1 MHLLGKSVKNP
12 IAIAGMAAL
21 LGAPVPV
28 IMGAQGWDDHNRGD
42 RYTARDFAANYLKTC
57 EPNAILFT
65 NGDNDTF
72 PLWYAQEVEG
82 VRTDVRVVNLS
93 LLNTDWYINQMRKQA
108 YESDPVPFSLS
119 EEKYRQGTRDVV
131 FLDESRNK
139 ERRSVSARQAVDF
152 IGNDANMRSMGAGE
166 KISILPTKNFYLPVD
181 LEKTKKLGLHT
192 EADSAFVSDRLEWR
206 ISRSYLM
213 KNQMMV
219 LDLLATNDWERPIY
233 FAVTT
238 GPDSYLN
245 LQNYF
250 KLEGLGYRLT
260 PVESPDNRN
269 PNTFGTVNTERMYTN
284 IMEKFKWGGMDSE
297 DQIYMDE
304 NNLRLTNSIRLQ
316 FAALSDQLIE
326 EEKIEMAGA
335 VLDKSFEVMPDHNVP
350 FDRLVVP
357 LVENYYKIGQN
368 DKANEIAEIL
378 FDRYVE
384 DFEYYV
390 SLDPQW
396 SGQLQREMQ
405 LSFAIV
411 QRLNLYVTRLYPQEG
426 EIVEKFQSS
435 FEAMEAA
442 YDAKFREIEAART
455 SKSIKF

>member
-1 MHLLGKSVKNP
+1 
-12 IAIAGMAAL
+12 
-21 LGAPVPV
+21 
-28 IMGAQGWDDHNRGD
+28 D

-93 LLNTDWYINQMRKQA
+93 LLNTDWYINQMRRQA
-108 YESDPVPFSLS
+108 YESDPVPFSLL

-131 FLDESRNK
+131 FLDESRNT
-139 ERRSVSARQAVDF
+139 ERRSVSVRQAVDF
-152 IGNDANMRSMGAGE
+152 IGNDANMRTMGGGE
-166 KISILPTKNFYLPVD
+166 KISILPTKNFYIPVD
-181 LEKTKKLGLHT
+181 LEKTREMGLHT
-192 EADSAFVSDRLEWR
+192 EADSSFVRERLEWR

-250 KLEGLGYRLT
+250 KLEGLAYRLT

-269 PNTFGTVNTERMYTN
+269 PNTFGTVNTDRMYTN

-326 EEKIEMAGA
+326 EEKIEMAGD
-335 VLDKSFEVMPDHNVP
+335 VLDKSFEVMPHHNVP

-357 LVENYYKIGQN
+357 LIENYYKIGQN
-368 DKANEIAEIL
+368 EKANEIATIL
-378 FDRYVE
+378 FGRYVE

-390 SLDPQW
+390 SLDPEW
-396 SGQLQREMQ
+396 ASQLQREMQ
-405 LSFAIV
+405 MSYAIV
-411 QRLNLYVTRLYPQEG
+411 QRLNVYVSRLYPQEG
-426 EIVEKFQSS
+426 EIVEKFQST
-435 FEAMEAA
+435 FETMDAA
-442 YDAKFREIEAART
+442 YDAKFREIEAARQG
-455 SKSIKF
+455 KSMKF